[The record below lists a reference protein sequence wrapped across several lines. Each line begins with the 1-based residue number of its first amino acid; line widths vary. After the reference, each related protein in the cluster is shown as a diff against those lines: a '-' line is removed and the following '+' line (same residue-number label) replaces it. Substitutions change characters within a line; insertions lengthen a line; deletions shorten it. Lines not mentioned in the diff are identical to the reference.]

1 MGFVNYIIALAA
13 VCASVDVIDRL
24 RRRSTGTSAALL
36 SFPLIG
42 LCRMVVCLY
51 IFGFFQT
58 FIRSELKKKLFSF
71 SSEKA
76 FVQLL
81 FSFIFLFSK
90 ETKDIVI
97 ARFNCKNQE
106 INDHNFVFE
115 THVVL

>member
-36 SFPLIG
+36 SFPFIG

-51 IFGFFQT
+51 IFGFFQI
-58 FIRSELKKKLFSF
+58 FIRSELKKNR
-71 SSEKA
+71 
-76 FVQLL
+76 
-81 FSFIFLFSK
+81 FLFLPKKLLSSCYSRLFFCSRK
-90 ETKDIVI
+90 KQKQIVI
-97 ARFNCKNQE
+97 ARFNCKNQD